1 MNEKP
6 EKCSP
11 ARYARTI
18 LKVVLFLVKSNT
30 VLMSNAGPIRL
41 LTKVNPFLKD

>member
-11 ARYARTI
+11 ARYARTT
-18 LKVVLFLVKSNT
+18 LKVAIFLVRFDT
-30 VLMSNAGPIRL
+30 VRMSYAAPIRL